1 MRISYLLPWISVLP
15 LLAADNPL
23 SGTWKID
30 ADFDGNPRT
39 IVCALRQNGEKLAG
53 SCKTDEGEQEVA
65 GEVSGQKATW
75 KHKAQYNGEPLML
88 TYSVSVESPTQ
99 IRGTIDV
106 QPLAVTGTFTGS
118 KEQ

>member
-99 IRGTIDV
+99 IKGTIDV
-106 QPLAVTGTFTGS
+106 QPLAVTGLDRF
-118 KEQ
+118 